1 MTQPPSRK
9 FVQLVDAAEILLQR
23 HGLQRVSVEEI
34 CRQAG
39 VSKMTFYK
47 YFANKVDLAKF
58 LIAGMMDRMEKRYR
72 DIMDGDA
79 TFAEKMKQLIVMKME
94 KAEEFNLESM
104 GELYRNP
111 STEIAVMLEKRS
123 ESNIEM
129 VLDDFAKAKVRGEM
143 NPKISPEFILFVLNQ
158 MALWMSDEAFLGM
171 YDSLPE
177 LTQELIHF
185 FFYGI
190 LGETGGKEEI

>member
-39 VSKMTFYK
+39 VSKITFYK

-143 NPKISPEFILFVLNQ
+143 NPKIIPPWIR
-158 MALWMSDEAFLGM
+158 D
-171 YDSLPE
+171 
-177 LTQELIHF
+177 
-185 FFYGI
+185 
-190 LGETGGKEEI
+190 